1 MPTVNRELYLFR
13 KLLSGLK
20 DNAPFLGI
28 KLWDTFS
35 LSKKSKNKQK
45 ISKGN
50 CNYSKD
56 SFKYRSFPKE
66 KSFKNSKLIQQ
77 WAISSCLRL
86 ILNFVSSSKRANKNW
101 RKRLKHKHRLGLKI
115 ENLEKHFF
123 SLIWRIQVIF
133 LNDHKPRKRLQDH
146 FWQIFQFES
155 N

>member
-1 MPTVNRELYLFR
+1 MPTVNRKLYLFR

-20 DNAPFLGI
+20 DNALFLGI

-56 SFKYRSFPKE
+56 SFNYRSFPKE

-77 WAISSCLRL
+77 WAISSCFRL
-86 ILNFVSSSKRANKNW
+86 ILNFVSNSKKANKNW

-123 SLIWRIQVIF
+123 SLIWRIQAIF
-133 LNDHKPRKRLQDH
+133 LNDHQPRKRLQDH
-146 FWQIFQFES
+146 FWQIFQFER